1 MKKITFILLFLFS
14 FNAHAQNLSFE
25 KTDEGA
31 WIKEDGEKVFFYQ
44 EKTKSKDDQYPRAD
58 YIHPLYGIDGFELT
72 EDFPK
77 DHLHH
82 HGIFW
87 AWHQLFIGEKKIG
100 DAWMSEDFEWN
111 VRVVKQGAKKDG
123 SISLVTKTYWESPLW
138 KDGNGDKK
146 PFLEENTIV
155 NVHAKTD
162 NYRVIDFEISLLAL
176 EPDLKIG
183 GSDDKKGYGG
193 FCVRMKMPADIKF
206 TSENGEVTP
215 MVEAVSAGPWMN
227 VSGSLAKDGGNAGI
241 IIMCHPDNPMFPE
254 QWILRK
260 KGSMQNP
267 AYPGRKPILVSEN
280 KPTVLKYKLV
290 VYKGQLSKKVIEG
303 IFAGQ
308 N

>member
-44 EKTKSKDDQYPRAD
+44 EKTKSKDDQFPRAD

-100 DAWMSEDFEWN
+100 DAWLSEDFEWN

-123 SISLVTKTYWESPLW
+123 SISLVTKTYWNPNDTGI
-138 KDGNGDKK
+138 KDTSRAN
-146 PFLEENTIV
+146 
-155 NVHAKTD
+155 
-162 NYRVIDFEISLLAL
+162 LA
-176 EPDLKIG
+176 
-183 GSDDKKGYGG
+183 
-193 FCVRMKMPADIKF
+193 
-206 TSENGEVTP
+206 
-215 MVEAVSAGPWMN
+215 
-227 VSGSLAKDGGNAGI
+227 
-241 IIMCHPDNPMFPE
+241 
-254 QWILRK
+254 
-260 KGSMQNP
+260 
-267 AYPGRKPILVSEN
+267 
-280 KPTVLKYKLV
+280 
-290 VYKGQLSKKVIEG
+290 EG
-303 IFAGQ
+303 VG
-308 N
+308 